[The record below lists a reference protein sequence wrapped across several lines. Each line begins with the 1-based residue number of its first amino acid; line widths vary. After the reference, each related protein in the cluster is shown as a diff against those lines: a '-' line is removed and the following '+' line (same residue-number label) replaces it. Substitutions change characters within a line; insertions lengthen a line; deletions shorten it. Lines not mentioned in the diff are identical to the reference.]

1 MSSPTDYL
9 SSLSQS
15 KLLLAFDDHCVLCTS
30 WVQRVIRHNSKGR
43 IFFIPLSRLETHI
56 LIESG
61 GLKRPFP
68 DSLIL
73 VYQGKTYIK
82 SSAALM
88 LAKYMDGLYP
98 ILAIGF
104 IIPSF
109 IRNAAYD
116 FIAKNRYKWFGKR
129 EACWM
134 PNAELKQRFP
144 LGF

>member
-9 SSLSQS
+9 PSLSQS
-15 KLLLAFDDHCVLCTS
+15 KLLLAYDDHCVLCTT
-30 WVQRVIRHNSKGR
+30 WVQRIIRNDSKGR
-43 IFFIPLSRLETHI
+43 IFFIPLSRLETHL

-61 GLKRPFP
+61 GLKPPFP

-73 VYQGKTYIK
+73 VYKGKTYIK

-88 LAKYMDGLYP
+88 VAKYMDGLYP
-98 ILAIGF
+98 LLAIGF
-104 IIPSF
+104 GVPAF
-109 IRNAAYD
+109 IRNTVYD
-116 FIAKNRYKWFGKR
+116 YIAKKRYQWFGKR

-134 PNAELKQRFP
+134 PNAEIKQRFP